1 MIFNPNLTA
10 DFNGNGHK
18 RAKLRVSKLTKSSDF
33 GMKHAY
39 ACLTACTVL
48 IHFKSATMLGKA

>member
-1 MIFNPNLTA
+1 MIFNLNLTA

-18 RAKLRVSKLTKSSDF
+18 TAKLRVSKLTKSSDF

-39 ACLTACTVL
+39 ACTVL
-48 IHFKSATMLGKA
+48 IHFKTVTMLGKA